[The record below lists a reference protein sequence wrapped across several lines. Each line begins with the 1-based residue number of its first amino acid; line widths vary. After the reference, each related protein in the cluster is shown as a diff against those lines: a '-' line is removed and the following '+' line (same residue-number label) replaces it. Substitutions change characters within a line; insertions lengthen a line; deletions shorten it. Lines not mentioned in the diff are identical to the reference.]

1 MEAAAA
7 VLPTLVPSG
16 SAVVSRR
23 SSLAT
28 VVPLV
33 CCGLL
38 HMDRSLCTCVLAL
51 CCAGGGAPRL
61 PRVSRRRWSHPPREA
76 RRRSPTPGLLSPP
89 LSLQRYLLLPLFP
102 ESSGQLAELFDRLPL
117 ILVWLAGLLSLLLL
131 LGLSAFG
138 VYMGWMS
145 PTVSSC
151 LSVSSPRALRTGCV
165 LLLNCCT
172 NCTPVQ
178 QGPSHNPFQM
188 GERSEIF
195 IVIYCQ
201 CELT

>member
-38 HMDRSLCTCVLAL
+38 HIDRSLCTCVLAL

-102 ESSGQLAELFDRLPL
+102 ESSGQPAELFDRLPL

-151 LSVSSPRALRTGCV
+151 GLASLCPVLVPCALGVFFCSTAVLIVLQFNKDRATILFRWASVV
-165 LLLNCCT
+165 KFLL
-172 NCTPVQ
+172 
-178 QGPSHNPFQM
+178 
-188 GERSEIF
+188 
-195 IVIYCQ
+195 
-201 CELT
+201 